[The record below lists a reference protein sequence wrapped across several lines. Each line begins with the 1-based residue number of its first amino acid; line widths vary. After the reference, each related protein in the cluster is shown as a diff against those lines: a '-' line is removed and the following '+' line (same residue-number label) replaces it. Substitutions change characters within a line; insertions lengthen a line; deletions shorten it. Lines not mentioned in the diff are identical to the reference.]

1 MKRLLSLFLIL
12 TMILTV
18 CGCAAPQEAPAAEA
32 PAEAPAAEAPAEAPA
47 AAPEASNNAE
57 ESEPAEV
64 AVPEGPYVISGG
76 PSGGN
81 AYTVSAC
88 FADVW
93 TRMGSLIDIIPGGG
107 TANAVG
113 VDGGTYELGWCM
125 ESNLMEAIEGIE
137 AFDQPY
143 TDISQIVRLDDN
155 PCIIIVPA
163 DSDIETVADLKGK
176 TIATPAAGTSSQ
188 VFVKHILTAAGIDIE
203 KDLTLREGGISDG
216 SNLYRDRLVDAI
228 VTTTSYPNAG
238 LTDLTM
244 TIDSKFIPLDDATIA
259 NLEEMNAGY
268 SRYTY
273 VDDAYK
279 NMGSG
284 YTTIASAGVILVNN
298 NMPEDVVYWLTKT
311 INENWESD
319 VVASCAWLESVTP
332 EMRGSSRT
340 PMHPGAERYYKEVG
354 VR

>member
-1 MKRLLSLFLIL
+1 MKRYLALIL
-12 TMILTV
+12 MIIFTLTAF
-18 CGCAAPQEAPAAEA
+18 GCSSS
-32 PAEAPAAEAPAEAPA
+32 PAEAPAASTGEGGTAASDSEIPA
-47 AAPEASNNAE
+47 
-57 ESEPAEV
+57 
-64 AVPEGPYVISGG
+64 GPYVISGG

-88 FADVW
+88 FADLW
-93 TRMGSLIDIIPGGG
+93 TRKGSLVDIIPGGG

-125 ESNLMEAIEGIE
+125 ESNLMEAIMGTE
-137 AFDQPY
+137 AFDQQY
-143 TDISQIVRLDDN
+143 TNICQIVRLDEN

-163 DSDIETVADLKGK
+163 DSDIETLADLKGK

-188 VFVKHILTAAGIDIE
+188 VFVKHILTAAGIDLE
-203 KDLTLREGGISDG
+203 KDVTLREGGISDG

-228 VTTTSYPNAG
+228 ITTTSYPNAG

-244 TIDSKFIPLDDATIA
+244 SIDSRYIPLDDQTIA

-268 SRYTY
+268 SRFTY
-273 VDDAYK
+273 PDEAYK

-284 YTTIASAGVILVNN
+284 YTTIASAGVILVHKD
-298 NMPEDVVYWLTKT
+298 MPEDVVYWLTKT
-311 INENWESD
+311 INEDWESD
-319 VVASCAWLESVTP
+319 VVASCNWLKSVSA
-332 EMRGSSRT
+332 EMRAASKT
-340 PMHPGAERYYKEVG
+340 PMHPGAERYYKEIG

>member
-1 MKRLLSLFLIL
+1 MKRLLSLLLAVMMVVF
-12 TMILTV
+12 V
-18 CGCAAPQEAPAAEA
+18 FGCSTSSKPAATEPTGNA
-32 PAEAPAAEAPAEAPA
+32 TNSGSEKVESNVQAEA
-47 AAPEASNNAE
+47 S
-57 ESEPAEV
+57 
-64 AVPEGPYVISGG
+64 VPSGPYVISGG
-76 PSGGN
+76 PAGGN

-93 TRMGSLIDIIPGGG
+93 SRNGCLVDVIPGGG

-113 VDGGTYELGWCM
+113 VNSGTYELGWCM
-125 ESNLMEAIEGIE
+125 ESNLMEAIAGTE
-137 AFDQPY
+137 AFDQKY
-143 TDISQIVRLDDN
+143 TDISQIVRLDEN

-163 DSDIETVADLKGK
+163 DSDIQTVADLKGK

-203 KDLTLREGGISDG
+203 NDLTLREGGISDG

-244 TIDSKFIPLDDATIA
+244 TINSRFIPLDDETIN
-259 NLEEMNAGY
+259 NLEKMNAGY

-284 YTTIASAGVILVNN
+284 YTTIASAGVILVKND
-298 NMPEDVVYWLTKT
+298 MPEEAVYWLTKT
-311 INENWESD
+311 INENWDSD
-319 VVASCAWLESVTP
+319 VVASCAWLSSVSP

-340 PMHPGAERYYKEVG
+340 PMHPGAERYYKEIG